1 MILAAGLRRPLA
13 FNLSGG
19 GQFSRMKLA
28 SFIVKRLF
36 LMFLVLFGVS
46 VLVFV
51 ISKVIPADPVGAI
64 LGGNAPVEL
73 VEDLKRRL
81 GLDKP
86 LINQFFDYMSGL
98 LKGDLGRSLKT
109 NRPVVKDIAEF
120 FPATLE
126 LAISATLLSIV
137 LGILLGILSAVYRNK
152 FIDHFSRV
160 FSILGVSMPVFWTG
174 LLLLLLFYFRL
185 GWLPG
190 GGRLSL
196 FVTPPTKYTGL
207 LVLDSLLSGNM
218 EAFKDA
224 LAHLVLPTVVLGYSA
239 AASIARIT
247 RASMLDVLRQDF
259 IRTAKAKGIGKRLVI
274 YRHALRNALIPVV
287 TIIGLTFGGL
297 LEGAVLTETIFSW
310 PGLGRYIVNALL
322 VLDYPAIMGGT
333 LFVAVIYSLVNL
345 VVDIVYAALDPR
357 MRI

>member
-1 MILAAGLRRPLA
+1 MV
-13 FNLSGG
+13 
-19 GQFSRMKLA
+19 
-28 SFIVKRLF
+28 FI
-36 LMFLVLFGVS
+36 
-46 VLVFV
+46 

-64 LGGNAPVEL
+64 LGGNAPVDL
-73 VEDLKRRL
+73 VDDLRRRL

-86 LINQFFDYMSGL
+86 LMQQFLDYMGGL
-98 LKGDLGRSLKT
+98 LKGDLGISLKS
-109 NRPVVKDIAEF
+109 NRPVIRDIMDF
-120 FPATLE
+120 FPATVE
-126 LAISATLLSIV
+126 LAISATLFSV
-137 LGILLGILSAVYRNK
+137 VFGMTLGIFSAVYRNR
-152 FIDHFSRV
+152 FIDHFARI

-174 LLLLLLFYFRL
+174 LLLLLLFYYQL

-190 GGRLSL
+190 GGRMSL
-196 FVTPPTKYTGL
+196 FVLPPTRYTGL
-207 LVLDSLLSGNM
+207 LLLDSLLSGNF

-224 LAHLVLPTVVLGYSA
+224 LAHLILPTIVLGYSA
-239 AASIARIT
+239 TASIARIT

-259 IRTAKAKGIGKRLVI
+259 IRTAKAKGIGRRLVI

-287 TIIGLTFGGL
+287 TIVGLTFGGL

-322 VLDYPAIMGGT
+322 LLDYPAIMGGT

-345 VVDIVYAALDPR
+345 LVDIVYAVLDPR

>member
-1 MILAAGLRRPLA
+1 
-13 FNLSGG
+13 
-19 GQFSRMKLA
+19 MKLG
-28 SFIVKRLF
+28 SFIIRRLF
-36 LMFLVLFGVS
+36 LMLLVLFGVS

-51 ISKVIPADPVGAI
+51 IAKVIPADPVGAI
-64 LGGNAPVEL
+64 LGGNAPIDL
-73 VEDLKRRL
+73 VEDMKRRL

-86 LINQFFDYMSGL
+86 LMNQFIDYMLGL
-98 LKGDLGRSLKT
+98 LKGDLGTSLKS
-109 NRPVVKDIAEF
+109 NRPVVKDIANF

-126 LAISATLLSIV
+126 LSICATVLSVV
-137 LGILLGILSAVYRNK
+137 LGIFLGILSAVYRNK
-152 FIDHFSRV
+152 FIDHFARV

-190 GGRLSL
+190 TGRLGL
-196 FVTPPTKYTGL
+196 FITPPTKYTGL
-207 LVLDSLLSGNM
+207 YLIDSLISLNF

-224 LAHLVLPTVVLGYSA
+224 LAHLVLPSLVLGYSA

-247 RASMLDVLRQDF
+247 RSSMLDVLRQDF

-297 LEGAVLTETIFSW
+297 LEGAVLTETIFGW
-310 PGLGRYIVNALL
+310 PGLGRYIVNSLL
-322 VLDYPAIMGGT
+322 LLDYPAIMGGT

-345 VVDIVYAALDPR
+345 VVDIIYAALDPR

>member
-1 MILAAGLRRPLA
+1 
-13 FNLSGG
+13 
-19 GQFSRMKLA
+19 MKLG
-28 SFIVKRLF
+28 SFIIRRLF
-36 LMFLVLFGVS
+36 LMLLVLFGVS

-51 ISKVIPADPVGAI
+51 IAKVIPADPVGAI
-64 LGGNAPVEL
+64 LGGNAPIDL
-73 VEDLKRRL
+73 VEDMKRRL

-86 LINQFFDYMSGL
+86 LMNQFVDYMLGL
-98 LKGDLGRSLKT
+98 LKGDLGISLKS
-109 NRPVVKDIAEF
+109 NRPVVKDIANF

-126 LAISATLLSIV
+126 LAICATALSVV
-137 LGILLGILSAVYRNK
+137 LGIFLGILSAVYRNR
-152 FIDHFSRV
+152 FIDHFARV

-190 GGRLSL
+190 TGRLGL
-196 FVTPPTKYTGL
+196 FVTPTTKYTGL
-207 LVLDSLLSGNM
+207 YLIDSLISLNF

-224 LAHLVLPTVVLGYSA
+224 LAHLILPSLVLGYSA

-247 RASMLDVLRQDF
+247 RSSMLDVLRQDF

-297 LEGAVLTETIFSW
+297 LEGAVLTETIFGW
-310 PGLGRYIVNALL
+310 PGLGRYIVNSLL
-322 VLDYPAIMGGT
+322 LLDYPAIMGGT

-345 VVDIVYAALDPR
+345 IVDIIYAALDPR

>member
-1 MILAAGLRRPLA
+1 
-13 FNLSGG
+13 
-19 GQFSRMKLA
+19 MKLG
-28 SFIVKRLF
+28 SFIIRRLL
-36 LMFLVLFGVS
+36 LMLLVLFGVA

-51 ISKVIPADPVGAI
+51 IAKVIPADPVGAI
-64 LGGNAPVEL
+64 LGGNAPIDL
-73 VEDLKRRL
+73 VEDMKRRL

-86 LINQFFDYMSGL
+86 LMDQFIDYMLGL
-98 LKGDLGRSLKT
+98 LKGDLGTSLKS
-109 NRPVVKDIAEF
+109 NRPVVKDIANF

-126 LAISATLLSIV
+126 LAICATVFSVV
-137 LGILLGILSAVYRNK
+137 LGIFLGILSAVYRNR
-152 FIDHFSRV
+152 FIDHFARV

-190 GGRLSL
+190 TGRLGL
-196 FVTPPTKYTGL
+196 FVTPPSKYTGL
-207 LVLDSLLSGNM
+207 YLIDSLISFNF

-224 LAHLVLPTVVLGYSA
+224 LAHLILPSLVLGYSA

-247 RASMLDVLRQDF
+247 RSSMLDVLRQDF
-259 IRTAKAKGIGKRLVI
+259 IRTAKAKGIGRRLVI

-297 LEGAVLTETIFSW
+297 LEGAVLTETIFGW
-310 PGLGRYIVNALL
+310 PGLGRYIVNSLL
-322 VLDYPAIMGGT
+322 LLDYPAIMGGT
-333 LFVAVIYSLVNL
+333 LFVAVVYSLVNL
-345 VVDIVYAALDPR
+345 IVDIIYAALDPR